1 MPLPYIL
8 ARRPVRFS
16 RPASLV
22 LLMLNMVMGVLMLTQ
37 GGLSVME
44 GDVRHIMLGVMCLFF
59 GLFVCIVEF
68 LHIAALRMYA
78 SFLFSYC
85 GRGLFYLIIGCLT
98 VDNESAE
105 LGIGLVLVI
114 TGVILLGLALSV
126 SLMFDDPEDHY
137 ANVIRNMQN
146 GMYPNPKQMGV
157 ASVPKTILTMDSY
170 APQGISSSTF
180 DVSGSFTPHAPGHR
194 FADKP
199 PRI

>member
-22 LLMLNMVMGVLMLTQ
+22 LLMLNLVMGALVLTQ

-59 GLFVCIVEF
+59 GLFICIVEF

-98 VDNESAE
+98 VDSESAE

-146 GMYPNPKQMGV
+146 GMYPNHKQMGI
-157 ASVPKTILTMDSY
+157 ASAPKTILTMDSY

-180 DVSGSFTPHAPGHR
+180 DVGSFTPQAPGHR
-194 FADKP
+194 SADKP

>member
-22 LLMLNMVMGVLMLTQ
+22 LLMLNLVMGALVLTQ

-59 GLFVCIVEF
+59 GLFICIVEF

-98 VDNESAE
+98 IDGESAE

-126 SLMFDDPEDHY
+126 GLMFDDPEDHY

-146 GMYPNPKQMGV
+146 GMYPNPKQMGI
-157 ASVPKTILTMDSY
+157 ASAPKTILTMDSY
-170 APQGISSSTF
+170 APQGISNSTF
-180 DVSGSFTPHAPGHR
+180 DVGSFTPQAQGHR